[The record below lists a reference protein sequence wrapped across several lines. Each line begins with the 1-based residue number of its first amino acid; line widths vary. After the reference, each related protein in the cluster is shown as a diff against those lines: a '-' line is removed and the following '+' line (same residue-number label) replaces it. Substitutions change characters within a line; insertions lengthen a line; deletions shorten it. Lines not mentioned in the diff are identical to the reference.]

1 MSEKFSTVDDIPV
14 AGIAAFPG
22 NGTPFPVTTG
32 NSTHGRPAAAEN
44 AAGPFPWRGARTT
57 ARSAL
62 AAVAVM
68 VMALAAFLGI
78 TKPALAAPVSRTSEQ
93 GANLGTA
100 VAAARPLSA
109 ASAGHTI
116 STATTLEAG
125 DTATGGGGAVDFW
138 YVPLSGGEQLSFTV
152 SGSTANS
159 YYFDMYAPGTT
170 DASFPKAT
178 AFTSGST
185 NHQAESTIT
194 LQAPYNGTFI
204 LAVCENVS
212 PCSVASKTGVMN
224 QYTFTTSI
232 ANAIPLATAEFET
245 KAGAT
250 ISAAPAM
257 PSGYFEAGGAN
268 VVDFWKLNLYK
279 GYKFMF
285 MVNSSTVNT
294 YTFDLYPPGTTD
306 ATFPNAKA
314 VAYGSTNYQAN
325 STISLEAP
333 STGNFVLAV
342 CENVNTCSLASK
354 VMNPYTFTT
363 GLVP

>member
-1 MSEKFSTVDDIPV
+1 MSEKSSTVDDIPI
-14 AGIAAFPG
+14 AGNAA
-22 NGTPFPVTTG
+22 FPVTTG
-32 NSTHGRPAAAEN
+32 NSTHGRPTAAEN
-44 AAGPFPWRGARTT
+44 AAGPFLRRGTRRT

-78 TKPALAAPVSRTSEQ
+78 AKPALAALGSGTGEQ
-93 GANLGTA
+93 GANAGTT
-100 VAAARPLSA
+100 AARLLSA

-125 DTATGGGGAVDFW
+125 DTATGGDGPVDFW
-138 YVPLSGGEQLSFTV
+138 YVPLSGGEQLSFAV
-152 SGSTANS
+152 RGSTANS

-170 DASFPKAT
+170 DASFPTAT

-224 QYTFTTSI
+224 PYTFTTSI
-232 ANAIPLATAEFET
+232 ANAIPLTTAEFET

-250 ISAAPAM
+250 ISAAPEL

-268 VVDFWKLNLYK
+268 VVDFWKVNLYK
-279 GYKFMF
+279 GYKFVF
-285 MVNSSTVNT
+285 MVNSSTVNS
-294 YTFDLYPPGTTD
+294 YTFGLYAPGTTA
-306 ATFPNAKA
+306 ATLPGARA
-314 VAYGSTNYQAN
+314 VASGFTNYQAN
-325 STISLEAP
+325 STISLEVP